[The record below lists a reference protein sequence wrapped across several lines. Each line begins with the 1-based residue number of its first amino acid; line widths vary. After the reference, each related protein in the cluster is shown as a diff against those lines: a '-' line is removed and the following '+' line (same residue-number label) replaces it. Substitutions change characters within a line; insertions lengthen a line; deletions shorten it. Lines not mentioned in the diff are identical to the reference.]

1 MQVQSLGQED
11 PLEEEI
17 ATRSS
22 ILAWKI
28 PWAKE
33 SGGLSLWGCKE
44 LDMTWQL
51 NSNIHHIYFYSCSE
65 RQYLG
70 LFRNKQNTLER
81 KAVTAL
87 ESNQKQAET
96 KGDFDLSKKEPHRM
110 RPMFRQ
116 FSDEGTPQPARQK
129 AALLTVWRVR
139 GQSSE
144 LSEWLKI
151 RELDPERS

>member
-1 MQVQSLGQED
+1 MASPFNGHEFEQTLGVRDGQGSLVCC
-11 PLEEEI
+11 
-17 ATRSS
+17 
-22 ILAWKI
+22 
-28 PWAKE
+28 
-33 SGGLSLWGCKE
+33 SLWGCKE

-129 AALLTVWRVR
+129 AALLTV
-139 GQSSE
+139 
-144 LSEWLKI
+144 
-151 RELDPERS
+151 